1 MAQVTGRQLKVGD
14 VVRGALCSLR
24 VDKSDRPLGP
34 MLGVVVAV
42 YPNASSGARGQDQKP
57 RGKVKV
63 HWASGSTGSHD
74 SYMVVKVDEPAP
86 VLPSQYSTKGGQ

>member
-34 MLGVVVAV
+34 MLGVVSTRMPRRAPEVRIRSREERSRFIGRA
-42 YPNASSGARGQDQKP
+42 GQRG
-57 RGKVKV
+57 
-63 HWASGSTGSHD
+63 HTIHTWS
-74 SYMVVKVDEPAP
+74 
-86 VLPSQYSTKGGQ
+86 